1 MFLVSGGFGISCS
14 SIIISGWGVAL
25 ILIATSSE
33 SGGSVCFRFAFG
45 CFTDWMKSVGVGCSS
60 VEWYGGWVLG
70 GVVGDMYG
78 NMLDCWLVAG
88 C

>member
-1 MFLVSGGFGISCS
+1 MIVSER
-14 SIIISGWGVAL
+14 GVAS

-45 CFTDWMKSVGVGCSS
+45 CFTVWMNYVGVGCSS
-60 VEWYGGWVLG
+60 VEWCGVWVLG

-78 NMLDCWLVAG
+78 NMLDCLLVAG
-88 C
+88 CWWLGVISY